1 MPAQFLDDLKKKL
14 HPVGLKDRETLL
26 KLKEKEHA
34 EKGYPFDG
42 KFYIWDYRYY
52 EQKFIQSTLHLDE
65 SLVKEYFP
73 VSVIVPQ
80 IIHIYQD
87 LLSIKFVE
95 IKGDSW
101 HPGNVHAERF
111 TYDEYQRYALDVQKY
126 SVWKKDAKTSEDFIG
141 YCYLDLFPRSKHKS

>member
-1 MPAQFLDDLKKKL
+1 MQKKL
-14 HPVGLKDRETLL
+14 RPVGLKDRETLL

-42 KFYIWDYRYY
+42 QFYIWDYRYY
-52 EQKFIQSTLHLDE
+52 DQKFIQSSLDLDE

-80 IIHIYQD
+80 IIQIYQD

-101 HPGNVHAERF
+101 HPGNVPVKRP
-111 TYDEYQRYALDVQKY
+111 TYE
-126 SVWKKDAKTSEDFIG
+126 E
-141 YCYLDLFPRSKHKS
+141 H